1 MSEQSERSPKNPSH
15 EKGADKAP
23 WIALAI
29 LVAVAVG
36 WYGWGAP
43 SWLEYQ
49 RKQSDRAFIEE
60 CKRQAAALGISG
72 SQSERVAC
80 RLTTT
85 NGTNKEG

>member
-1 MSEQSERSPKNPSH
+1 VTDTVTPRRNH

-23 WIALAI
+23 WIAMI
-29 LVAVAVG
+29 VLVAVAVG

-43 SWLEYQ
+43 AWLEYQ
-49 RKQSDRAFIEE
+49 RRQSDRAFIEE
-60 CKRQAAALGISG
+60 CRRQAAALGISG

-85 NGTNKEG
+85 DETNKED